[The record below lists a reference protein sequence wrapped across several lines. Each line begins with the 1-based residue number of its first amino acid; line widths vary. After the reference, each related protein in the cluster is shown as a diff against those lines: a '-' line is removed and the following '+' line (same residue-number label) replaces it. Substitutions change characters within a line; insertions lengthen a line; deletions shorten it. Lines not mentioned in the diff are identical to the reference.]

1 MDTGICLPVLRRQND
16 SYLRPYIII
25 NVERSKCKYKN
36 DKEIVC
42 DLMLFLGLAHILL
55 LFFFL
60 ETSVDVHQLDIFFFN
75 YRFVNLII
83 IFFKEPTFSLID
95 SIYCSFQLQIAN
107 IIKWRE
113 PQDIFLKNR
122 NKTRLS
128 PLLFIIV
135 LEVLVKTVR
144 QGNER
149 DTTRKRWRGPS
160 MFVSDG

>member
-1 MDTGICLPVLRRQND
+1 MCI
-16 SYLRPYIII
+16 SW
-25 NVERSKCKYKN
+25 
-36 DKEIVC
+36 
-42 DLMLFLGLAHILL
+42 
-55 LFFFL
+55 
-60 ETSVDVHQLDIFFFN
+60 TSFFFN